1 MSCYVS
7 CTLAIAFLV
16 ASFFVMFNTEKN
28 PIMQE
33 YVRGLNE
40 EQRKKYIE
48 INMQRRNLY
57 LCGFTIGFILSMVL
71 LYFFRSKLNRWGSIC
86 MVAAVTFTF
95 SYFYYI
101 LMPKKD
107 YMLQYLKDKEDITN
121 WWKVYRVMQYHYH
134 LGFVLGLL
142 AVIFFC
148 NYLVSDKK

>member
-1 MSCYVS
+1 MSCYIS

-16 ASFFVMFNTEKN
+16 ASLFVMFNTEKN
-28 PIMQE
+28 PIMKE
-33 YVRGLNE
+33 YIKGLNV
-40 EQRKKYIE
+40 QQKIKYIE
-48 INMQRRNLY
+48 ITKERRNLY
-57 LCGFTIGFILSMVL
+57 LCGFTLGFIIALIL
-71 LYFFRSKLNRWGSIC
+71 LYFFNKKLNRWGSIC

-107 YMLQYLKDKEDITN
+107 YMLHYLKDKEDIEN

-148 NYLVSDKK
+148 NYLVSK